1 MSRKT
6 IKADKLV
13 RDKIPGIIEKDGGK
27 PVYFSIFGYPYQIAL
42 YDKMEEEFNEFKQAV
57 IHEDSADILEEL
69 GDMYEVFVN
78 IAKAHGYSM
87 QDIIDAADVKREEK
101 GGFESHFFLK
111 RYIKNDNNSSD
122 SGIKEINEVFE
133 SEKEQKE
140 YKSERLLF

>member
-1 MSRKT
+1 
-6 IKADKLV
+6 
-13 RDKIPGIIEKDGGK
+13 
-27 PVYFSIFGYPYQIAL
+27 
-42 YDKMEEEFNEFKQAV
+42 MEEEFNEFKQAV